1 MHQSAKIVE
10 EQDSRPGALR
20 SGLGSVFSRM
30 RWTLWKTG
38 AAMLVGGAL
47 PLLLGDGLPQTYE
60 ATTRLKVEA
69 ASEDAVEGALK
80 ALRSKQVLDNLIR
93 ALNLRDDSEF
103 EMDRPS
109 VVRVVSDIVS
119 GSEMTVS
126 QAENRLRERLSQALT
141 VGYDQGTKQVVISAS
156 AADAGEA
163 AKIANMLGDT
173 FRGEL
178 AVAGAATSEP
188 VVEKLRQTLERA
200 EAALAGFAEETG
212 GQKLA
217 ELRRSQNEQKQL
229 VAEVAEVQA
238 ELADLKIRAAR
249 ASAMTL
255 EDVLNK
261 PLPDN
266 LDYTGLEYQRQR
278 HVEAK
283 LAVDQLSGNL
293 GPRHPRLL
301 AAQAALQ
308 EVRLDIQKALKQL
321 SSTLRQQETAA
332 GRHLAELKNKQ
343 SRKPD
348 DKEIAESAARLAA
361 LEDAA
366 KEARQNYLDALHR
379 SEGQAALPATRV
391 EILSPA
397 TAEAAQPAGLSM
409 MQASAAGAV
418 AGLCFGLA
426 LSGLTRRSSGSDE
439 MDEEPAFDFAV
450 EPEPAHRELEAV
462 DLVETLEDEDD
473 ADYNEPHRDLPAFRR
488 KTRYAA
494 PANDVPLAEQIR
506 EMLIANRRPSRE
518 IDLPP
523 LVAAVMSGG
532 SAHPPSYSAARSSP
546 EDIRKAEEV
555 RELRR
560 NMTELRERVQSYSAR
575 RGSTR

>member
-1 MHQSAKIVE
+1 
-10 EQDSRPGALR
+10 
-20 SGLGSVFSRM
+20 
-30 RWTLWKTG
+30 
-38 AAMLVGGAL
+38 MLVGGAL
-47 PLLLGDGLPQTYE
+47 PLLFSDSLPQTYE
-60 ATTRLKVEA
+60 AATRLKVEA
-69 ASEDAVEGALK
+69 ASESAVEGALT
-80 ALRSKQVLDNLIR
+80 ALRSKQVLDNLAR
-93 ALNLRDDSEF
+93 ALNLRRDGEF
-103 EMDRPS
+103 AVDRPS

-119 GSEMTVS
+119 GNEMTVS
-126 QAENRLRERLSQALT
+126 QAENRLRERLSQAIT
-141 VGYDQGTKQVVISAS
+141 TGYDRGADRVVISA
-156 AADAGEA
+156 AAVDAGEA

-173 FRGEL
+173 FRNEL
-178 AVAGAATSEP
+178 TAAGATMSEP

-217 ELRRSQNEQKQL
+217 ELRRSQSEKEQLAAEL
-229 VAEVAEVQA
+229 VEAQA
-238 ELADLKIRAAR
+238 QLADLKSRAAR

-261 PLPDN
+261 PLPDS

-308 EVRLDIQKALKQL
+308 EVRLDIQKTLKQL
-321 SSTLRQQETAA
+321 SATLRQQETAA
-332 GRHLAELKNKQ
+332 GRNLAELRNKQ
-343 SRKPD
+343 VRKPD
-348 DKEIAESAARLAA
+348 DKEIADSAARLAA
-361 LEDAA
+361 LEGTA

-379 SEGQAALPATRV
+379 SEVQAAPPTAKV
-391 EILSPA
+391 EVLSPA
-397 TAEAAQPAGLSM
+397 TAEAAQTVGLSIM
-409 MQASAAGAV
+409 EVSGAGAV
-418 AGLCFGLA
+418 IGLCFGLA
-426 LSGLTRRSSGSDE
+426 FAGLARRKSALGG
-439 MDEEPAFDFAV
+439 MDDEPAFDHA
-450 EPEPAHRELEAV
+450 EEAAPARRWSTEAV
-462 DLVETLEDEDD
+462 DPVEMFDDPEDP
-473 ADYNEPHRDLPAFRR
+473 DYYEPARDFPASRINP
-488 KTRYAA
+488 RYTV
-494 PANDVPLAEQIR
+494 PANDAPLAEQIR

-532 SAHPPSYSAARSSP
+532 SAPPPSYSVARSSP
-546 EDIRKAEEV
+546 QHVRKAEEV

-575 RGSTR
+575 RGSAR